1 MAKIST
7 YSLADEPLQLSDRLI
22 GTEAP
27 RPITSSTPLATRNFS
42 LGELLKLFSSNF
54 PAASLQAVLD
64 TGNTATQNINLT
76 GSIYTTLIKPFDI
89 EDILGSTGN
98 TFQVLS
104 KANSGINWVDLPNN
118 DLQGVLDLGNTAT
131 QNIILFG
138 NITSTRIIPG
148 NIQDDTSGIGTIGQ
162 VLSKTASGIR
172 WITNPSSFTAGLND
186 VLLVGNTATNYIVL
200 IGNINVIDAHI
211 SGSIY
216 DSNDLP
222 GTAGQ
227 VLSSNGTG
235 TEWISAPQADKTYI
249 YVQAVPSVLWNV
261 QHNLGKFPS
270 VSVVNINNV
279 LLYGEVTYVDSNNL
293 TIAFSAGFSGKAYM
307 N

>member
-27 RPITSSTPLATRNFS
+27 RPIPSSTPLATRNFS
-42 LGELLKLFSSNF
+42 LGELLQLFSSNF

-104 KANSGINWVDLPNN
+104 KASSGINWVDLPNN

-172 WITNPSSFTAGLND
+172 WINNPSSFTAGLND
-186 VLLVGNTATNYIVL
+186 VLLVGNTATNDIVL

-216 DSNDLP
+216 DSNDSP

-227 VLSSNGTG
+227 ILSSNGTG
-235 TEWISAPQADKTYI
+235 TEWINSPSDKTFI
-249 YVQAVPSVLWNV
+249 FIQALAANPWIVN
-261 QHNLGKFPS
+261 HNLNKFPS
-270 VSVVNINNV
+270 VTMVLSTGQVGMADVNYI
-279 LLYGEVTYVDSNNL
+279 DANNL
-293 TIAFSAGFSGKAYM
+293 TITFSGDESGKAYM

>member
-7 YSLADEPLQLSDRLI
+7 YPSADVPLLLSDRLI

-27 RPITSSTPLATRNFS
+27 RPVPSTTPLATRNFS
-42 LGELLKLFSSNF
+42 LGELLQLFSQNF

-64 TGNTATQNINLT
+64 TGNTATQNITLVGNIDST
-76 GSIYTTLIKPFDI
+76 SIEPNNIKDI
-89 EDILGSTGN
+89 FGN
-98 TFQVLS
+98 EGTTFQFLS
-104 KANSGINWVDLPNN
+104 KATNGINWVDLPTSN
-118 DLQGVLDLGNTAT
+118 LQQILNKGNTAT
-131 QNIILFG
+131 QNIILTG
-138 NITSTRIIPG
+138 NISSTLIIPRNIEDEDGNLGIPTQILTKTSTGVAWEYSPIP
-148 NIQDDTSGIGTIGQ
+148 
-162 VLSKTASGIR
+162 V
-172 WITNPSSFTAGLND
+172 TAGLND
-186 VLLVGNTATNYIVL
+186 VLLVGNTATNDIIL
-200 IGNINVIDAHI
+200 TGDITVIDAHI
-211 SGSIY
+211 SGALY

-227 VLSSNGTG
+227 ILSSTG
-235 TEWISAPQADKTYI
+235 TETEWIDAPFDKTYV
-249 YVQAVPSVLWNV
+249 YVQSVPSVLWNIN
-261 QHNLGKFPS
+261 HNLGKFPS

>member
-27 RPITSSTPLATRNFS
+27 RPIPSSTPLATRNFS
-42 LGELLKLFSSNF
+42 LGELLQLFSSNF

-186 VLLVGNTATNYIVL
+186 VLLVGNTATNDIVL

-235 TEWISAPQADKTYI
+235 TEWINSSSDKTFI
-249 YVQAVPSVLWNV
+249 FIQALAANPWIVN
-261 QHNLGKFPS
+261 HNLNKFPS
-270 VSVVNINNV
+270 VTMVLSTGQVGMADVNYI
-279 LLYGEVTYVDSNNL
+279 DANNL
-293 TIAFSAGFSGKAYM
+293 TITFASAESGKAYM